1 MTSTSTT
8 NYYAAG
14 REPTLP
20 PEQVHIF
27 SRPSIHQAER
37 DTNEWI
43 INEQSGTLEMLA
55 IQSNHVSRDTRPFR
69 TKLRAE
75 MLSESGLAGG
85 EGTYKCPFMKIAFT
99 NALKSDYDDPS
110 PEEEGDARITLFDRG
125 WDGELVFTNTR
136 IVTDNMIT
144 GGLVAGYTAPGSTTL
159 PEVVPLE

>member
-27 SRPSIHQAER
+27 SRPSIHRAER
-37 DTNEWI
+37 ATNEWI
-43 INEQSGTLEMLA
+43 INEQSGTLEKLA
-55 IQSNHVSRDTRPFR
+55 IHSDHVSRDSGPFR
-69 TKLRAE
+69 NELRDE
-75 MLSESGLAGG
+75 MLSESGLTGG

-125 WDGELVFTNTR
+125 WDGELVFTD
-136 IVTDNMIT
+136 I
-144 GGLVAGYTAPGSTTL
+144 
-159 PEVVPLE
+159 

>member
-27 SRPSIHQAER
+27 SQPSIHQAAR

-55 IQSNHVSRDTRPFR
+55 IQSNHVSRNKGPFR
-69 TKLRAE
+69 TELRAE
-75 MLSESGLAGG
+75 MLSESGLTGG
-85 EGTYKCPFMKIAFT
+85 EGTVKCPFMKIAFT
-99 NALKSDYDDPS
+99 NALKSDYDEPS
-110 PEEEGDARITLFDRG
+110 TEDEGDTRITLFDRG
-125 WDGELVFTNTR
+125 WDGELVFTDT
-136 IVTDNMIT
+136 
-144 GGLVAGYTAPGSTTL
+144 
-159 PEVVPLE
+159 